1 MTEKIEQALDGVAS
15 ELNAELDTGDEVNLL
30 LVSALRQYQHND
42 CSGLLIG
49 YDYSETQKVVTEIYL
64 QLEKLRAT
72 IKHEADYCYHWMGE
86 SLLKGDVERAQ
97 RHKERGDRLMAS
109 I

>member
-1 MTEKIEQALDGVAS
+1 MTDKETQASTGVAS
-15 ELNAELDTGDEVNLL
+15 ELDTGDEVNLL

-49 YDYSETQKVVTEIYL
+49 YDYSETQKVVTELYF
-64 QLEKLRAT
+64 QLEKLRKT
-72 IKHEADYCYHWMGE
+72 LKQEAEYCYGWATGAEMI
-86 SLLKGDVERAQ
+86 GDDDRAK
-97 RHKERGDRLMAS
+97 RHRERGDRLMNS